1 MPFPGFH
8 AARISQPLPQNSA
21 VFATKSIAPG
31 VSIILQKSKSDGD
44 KPMTAQSYRFNK
56 NQFTAEEAKE
66 WLKKHGL
73 KFISFEPASE
83 PGPKEE
89 RKSLINRITKEL
101 SNSII

>member
-1 MPFPGFH
+1 MPLPNFH
-8 AARISQPLPQNSA
+8 SARISQPLPQNSA

-31 VSIILQKSKSDGD
+31 VSIILQKSKGDGD

-56 NQFTAEEAKE
+56 NQFTAEEAKA

-73 KFISFEPASE
+73 KFISFKPASE
-83 PGPKEE
+83 PSPQEQ

>member
-1 MPFPGFH
+1 MPLPNFH
-8 AARISQPLPQNSA
+8 SARISQPLPQNSA

-31 VSIILQKSKSDGD
+31 VSIILQKSKGDGD
-44 KPMTAQSYRFNK
+44 KPMTAQSYRIKK
-56 NQFTAEEAKE
+56 NQFTAEEAKA

-83 PGPKEE
+83 PWPKEE